1 MFFIRQNEVF
11 IFFTR
16 QYPHNK
22 SRITPTP
29 PNISLT
35 IYREM
40 PRLDYRSNPER
51 DRNHR
56 CRRRQYRRLVPNYR
70 PICPN
75 RFPYRR
81 HSQNE
86 RRGRIGTKLRNSAG
100 NGAVHSVCRRGR
112 PLSPR
117 RLRTAS
123 EKSASDQR
131 RHGHHAVRHR
141 VSSA

>member
-1 MFFIRQNEVF
+1 
-11 IFFTR
+11 
-16 QYPHNK
+16 
-22 SRITPTP
+22 
-29 PNISLT
+29 
-35 IYREM
+35 M

-117 RLRTAS
+117 YLRSAS
-123 EKSASDQR
+123 EKSASDLCR
-131 RHGHHAVRHR
+131 YGHHAT
-141 VSSA
+141 SSILSIKKNPGSGHKTNTTRLQPFTRWRTRSSDGVFGLAS